1 MNQFAQFFSR
11 LTSRQ
16 RLTIGVVTTAAVAAL
31 ILLVT
36 MFSKPTYAMLF
47 SNLNEQDASKIVQ
60 VLKEKSVPF
69 QLDDNGKTILVPK
82 QQLYELRLDLAS
94 AGLPNSS
101 LIGYEIFDRTNLG
114 VSDFVQKINY
124 RRALEGEL
132 ARTILNLDEVEG
144 VRVHI
149 VTPEKVLF
157 KEDEKQTTASVV
169 LKLKS
174 GKPLRRESTQGIAHL
189 VASSVEGLEAEN
201 VTILDTRGN
210 VLTDNNKTSSLASL
224 TSTQYEIQQK
234 VENFLAQKAQRL
246 LDGALGMGNSIIQ
259 VNADLDFRQ
268 VERNLEQYD
277 PDNQVARSEQ
287 ISEEKTVLRD
297 SLPPSTRTNS
307 VTNFEINK
315 SLEHIVESV
324 GNVKRLSIAAIVN
337 NKPVTKEVKGEKSV
351 EYTSRG
357 TDEMNRLT
365 DIVKKAVGFDSSRHD
380 EFSVVNIPFG
390 NETDT
395 NLLMNTEETEQWDGL
410 AVKVVLV
417 LAMIIAVVIIRSLL
431 NRMKFRIESPN
442 VMWDTRISGE
452 LSASMPNYNNIK
464 LPPAESEVPME
475 VVMKAKRRE
484 QIAEFVKTKPE
495 DASRLLKVWLADET
509 EI

>member
-1 MNQFAQFFSR
+1 
-11 LTSRQ
+11 
-16 RLTIGVVTTAAVAAL
+16 
-31 ILLVT
+31 
-36 MFSKPTYAMLF
+36 
-47 SNLNEQDASKIVQ
+47 
-60 VLKEKSVPF
+60 
-69 QLDDNGKTILVPK
+69 
-82 QQLYELRLDLAS
+82 
-94 AGLPNSS
+94 
-101 LIGYEIFDRTNLG
+101 
-114 VSDFVQKINY
+114 
-124 RRALEGEL
+124 
-132 ARTILNLDEVEG
+132 
-144 VRVHI
+144 
-149 VTPEKVLF
+149 
-157 KEDEKQTTASVV
+157 
-169 LKLKS
+169 
-174 GKPLRRESTQGIAHL
+174 
-189 VASSVEGLEAEN
+189 
-201 VTILDTRGN
+201 
-210 VLTDNNKTSSLASL
+210 
-224 TSTQYEIQQK
+224 
-234 VENFLAQKAQRL
+234 
-246 LDGALGMGNSIIQ
+246 
-259 VNADLDFRQ
+259 
-268 VERNLEQYD
+268 
-277 PDNQVARSEQ
+277 DNQVARSEQ